1 MRAVVMAGGEGTR
14 LRPLTTN
21 VPKPLLPVV
30 GEPIMGHLLRLLNR
44 HGIDQAVVTVQ
55 YLAASIR
62 SYFGDG
68 DEYGVRLS
76 YATESIP
83 LGTAGSVKNAE
94 QGLAGEPFLVVSGD
108 ALTDI
113 DLTALGGLIR
123 PDEMVRTR
131 ALRASPS
138 VL

>member
-1 MRAVVMAGGEGTR
+1 MRAVVMAGGAGTR

-30 GEPIMGHLLRLLNR
+30 GEPIMGHVLRLLQR
-44 HGIDQAVVTVQ
+44 HGIRESVITVQ

-68 DEYGVRLS
+68 SDYGIALS
-76 YATESIP
+76 YATESVP

-94 QGLAGEPFLVVSGD
+94 RGP
-108 ALTDI
+108 
-113 DLTALGGLIR
+113 R
-123 PDEMVRTR
+123 WR
-131 ALRASPS
+131 ALPGR
-138 VL
+138 VR